1 MMRLCLALVP
11 ALLLLSGC
19 DSSPS
24 ESGTIILRPEVSED
38 ADGEDISFSFASD
51 GFPVGRLTDVDC
63 DCRIDLG
70 PYLEGQG
77 FSKADVVSAT
87 LESARLV
94 MLFPISEKLDF
105 LDQAILKFEADGL
118 SVTEVANG
126 GPFPS
131 EREAA
136 LTVLPNRDVSG
147 FLTRSDFGAI
157 LQIDAGTLEPGED
170 YEVALVM
177 TFRLELEGL

>member
-1 MMRLCLALVP
+1 MTRLFLVFAP
-11 ALLLLSGC
+11 ALLLISGC
-19 DSSPS
+19 DSSPG
-24 ESGTIILRPEVSED
+24 ERGTIILRPEVSEA
-38 ADGEDISFSFASD
+38 ADGKDISFSFSAD
-51 GFPVGRLTDVDC
+51 GFPVGQLSDVDC

-77 FSKADVVSAT
+77 FTKADVVSAT

-118 SVTEVANG
+118 SVTEVANRG
-126 GPFPS
+126 AFPA
-131 EREAA
+131 EREAT

-157 LQIDAGTLEPGED
+157 LQIDARALEPGED